1 MKIVKKPVRE
11 VRLLTKTSC
20 EGAGSLKMERHNSF
34 YGACHELHTQYVFP
48 VLQYVDRSEC
58 SDAKQKLQAQI
69 IKKVFREVKT

>member
-1 MKIVKKPVRE
+1 M
-11 VRLLTKTSC
+11 
-20 EGAGSLKMERHNSF
+20 GRHNSF
-34 YGACHELHTQYVFP
+34 YGACQELHTQYVFP